1 MSNYAWL
8 CDYGSHAVANTYGI
22 VVQTPEFDG
31 VELFFIQQKKE
42 CHTITDDEM
51 KILETI
57 EEADIKF
64 WRAWKNYELIPQQEM
79 PIKLFKKPDINY
91 SNLPQKDEIFFRITG
106 GYLVMNEKPY
116 NIISQFNLGKTHFSQ
131 VFIYDIETKKQ
142 LSDVPYY
149 FINIAETFEFLN
161 SNHSKGIKAS
171 RYTPEESLRYIWG
184 VEDDDIILLN
194 QAKNTDIDLWHDKN
208 LHDSL
213 FFSDRLVQ
221 ALFDAGF
228 NQKQLG
234 LSRCVIKQA

>member
-8 CDYGSHAVANTYGI
+8 CDYTNYSVANTYGMAM
-22 VVQTPEFDG
+22 QTEEFDG
-31 VELFFIQQKKE
+31 VERFWLYEKEKIGQISNEEQQILDNIRIPYLKFF
-42 CHTITDDEM
+42 D
-51 KILETI
+51 
-57 EEADIKF
+57 
-64 WRAWKNYELIPQQEM
+64 AWQNRELIKHL
-79 PIKLFKKPDINY
+79 PIKLFKEPDINY
-91 SNLPQKDEIFFRITG
+91 SNLPQKEEIFFRITG
-106 GYLVMNEKPY
+106 GYLVMNEKLY

-131 VFIYDIETKKQ
+131 VYIYDIQNKEQ

-184 VEDDDIILLN
+184 VEDDNIVLLE
-194 QAKNTDIDLWHDKN
+194 QVKNIKIDLWHDKN

-234 LSRCVIKQA
+234 LTRCVIK

>member
-8 CDYGSHAVANTYGI
+8 CDFGSHAVANTYGI

-57 EEADIKF
+57 EEADTKF

-149 FINIAETFEFLN
+149 FINIAEKFEFLDIEN
-161 SNHSKGIKAS
+161 SQEISINQYFPQQKKRWIREPK
-171 RYTPEESLRYIWG
+171 
-184 VEDDDIILLN
+184 DDDIILLD

-228 NQKQLG
+228 NQKQFG